1 MKNLIVVTGGAGFIG
16 SNLINLLLVKTK
28 YEIWSIDDYS
38 TGKKTNHIKNKRV
51 KYINNQTKN
60 ISKILEEKKK
70 KYQNIISLWRICEN
84 LSEFFKNK

>member
-16 SNLINLLLVKTK
+16 TNLINLLLVKTK
-28 YEIWSIDDYS
+28 YEIWSIDNYS

-70 KYQNIISLWRICEN
+70 KYQNII
-84 LSEFFKNK
+84 

>member
-16 SNLINLLLVKTK
+16 SNLINLLLAKTK

-51 KYINNQTKN
+51 KYISNQTKN
-60 ISKILEEKKK
+60 ISKILEKKK
-70 KYQNIISLWRICEN
+70 KISKHYFTLEN
-84 LSEFFKNK
+84 LREFIRVF